1 MAICLRTVSSKL
13 KTINKLTP
21 SHKHVGLALLETRIT
36 QHIAGSPFLDENFG
50 SRCVAS
56 APMTSVKN
64 MSQARRMQW
73 CPHCVSSNV
82 YDELNRICE
91 ETKSKSA
98 MCRIS
103 VETKGSDQAVVLNHN
118 ITSIISDIS
127 LLSVSAL
134 HCFNPLDVGI
144 RPFEVTP
151 DDIILWNEGDST
163 EVMDIE
169 EKNSFYMKFVTGFH
183 MKDERVIMLSD
194 FEKQMIL
201 LADANNRRNLEFQK
215 GSDKKPSPEQLDK
228 VYNVLRE
235 TLPNLFIQ
243 PLDYTIYHQDLV
255 FENNIRGK
263 RTVGLYDYVKQI
275 ALLRT
280 VGHLKFAYVKFE
292 ILKITM
298 HPEDDTVKIRWRIR
312 GISGLKVLFLFWKYK
327 LWKLKE
333 MLDDQQLWYDGFSTF
348 YVGGDGL
355 VYRHV
360 ADKMMPD
367 NDKVPNMKTSDLA
380 AKLAL
385 CMGLLSRP
393 NAADLTSLLSAFS
406 RLEKS
411 SQCLSEMMLPLEEIE

>member
-312 GISGLKVLFLFWKYK
+312 GISGLKVVRWLFYILRWRR
-327 LWKLKE
+327 W
-333 MLDDQQLWYDGFSTF
+333 
-348 YVGGDGL
+348 
-355 VYRHV
+355 
-360 ADKMMPD
+360 
-367 NDKVPNMKTSDLA
+367 TSVQT
-380 AKLAL
+380 
-385 CMGLLSRP
+385 CCR
-393 NAADLTSLLSAFS
+393 
-406 RLEKS
+406 
-411 SQCLSEMMLPLEEIE
+411 